1 MATAVSSSSSSALVE
16 RLRQIFDA
24 FALQG
29 AAAATHTTRY
39 LFRLTGPSAGSIL
52 LQVTPQGVTWTP
64 TDTETADV
72 TIKLDASDLVAI
84 ADGSLDGRLALASE
98 KIEIEGDVEAAA
110 RMVAEICPEQAEG

>member
-1 MATAVSSSSSSALVE
+1 MATAAPNSNSTLVE

-24 FALQG
+24 FAQHG
-29 AAAATHTTRY
+29 APTATRTTRY
-39 LFRLTGPSAGSIL
+39 LFRLTGPSAGAIL
-52 LQVTPQGVTWTP
+52 LQVGPEGVTWTP
-64 TDTETADV
+64 TDAENADV